1 LFPVDGKSGNAIG
14 KTDNEVRGDVSL
26 PSIELLSPA
35 KVNLRLEVLRRRGD
49 GYHEIRTILQRI
61 SLYDRL
67 RISLRGEEG
76 VSVFTYST
84 ALPGNEGNLAHR
96 AASVLLE
103 EAEARV
109 GIEIHIQKEIPISA
123 GLGGGSSNAASTLM
137 GLNRMLELNFS
148 RDRLM
153 EVGARLGADV
163 PFFIFERT
171 AVATGIGEKL
181 EPLEIR
187 PSMWFVLVNPG
198 WEVSTRWAYEELNFT
213 LTKRP
218 IHIKLRPFFNDIDQ
232 VARILHNDLESVT
245 IAAFPEIDG
254 IKAELLSYGAVG
266 SLMTGSGPTVFGLF
280 PHNKEA
286 QRAYR
291 ELCAKYAEGRWTVY
305 QAKCI

>member
-1 LFPVDGKSGNAIG
+1 M
-14 KTDNEVRGDVSL
+14 SL

-61 SLYDRL
+61 GLYDRL
-67 RISLRGEEG
+67 RVSLKEQEGISVITDSPR
-76 VSVFTYST
+76 
-84 ALPGNEGNLAHR
+84 LPVDEQNLAYR
-96 AASVLLE
+96 AASVLLK
-103 EAEARV
+103 EAGARV
-109 GIEIHIQKEIPISA
+109 GIEVHIQKEIPISA

-137 GLNRMLELNFS
+137 GLNRILKLNFS
-148 RDRLM
+148 KGRLM
-153 EVGARLGADV
+153 AIGARIGADI

-187 PSMWFVLVNPG
+187 PSIWLVLVNPG
-198 WEVSTRWAYEELNFT
+198 WEVATRWVYEGLNFK

-218 IHIKLRPFFNDIDQ
+218 IHIKLPPFFNDIGQ
-232 VARILHNDLESVT
+232 VARMLHNDLESVT
-245 IAAFPEIDG
+245 VAAFPEINA
-254 IKAELLSYGAVG
+254 IKTELLSHGAVG

-280 PHNKEA
+280 RHNKEA
-286 QRAYR
+286 ERAYR
-291 ELCAKYAEGRWTVY
+291 KLNAKYGERRWTVC